1 MGDLKTFDVDVRV
14 YKNIRVDA
22 RDDREARSL
31 VNDPVNEEWVRDA
44 EMYTW
49 DVIGVKQV
57 GKSSGKHKG
66 IVFGK

>member
-1 MGDLKTFDVDVRV
+1 MGDLKTFEVEVRA
-14 YKNIRVDA
+14 YKYIRVDA
-22 RDDREARSL
+22 HDEHEARRL
-31 VNDPVNEEWVRDA
+31 VDDPVNEEWVRDA
-44 EMYTW
+44 EMHTW